1 MLSRAEEDKNLW
13 YRALSARAL
22 SARTVASASARF
34 PAASA
39 EVAPRGVVEA
49 VEMPVTLPPTRS
61 LAEAYTYTASVQ
73 PEGFRFQEQQQQGQ
87 QNTPHVHLELPTAPV
102 LQGPCVYSV
111 PLVLSSVLHSG
122 AVPLPRFYRA
132 QPAEPAEQQYASRAR
147 PYGSENLQNAQGL
160 PVALEAHGLERRP
173 ARPPMTQSLETA
185 RVRQR
190 QQRVRQQQHIKEG
203 AWEWGLAVPC
213 KQPCLPALLPFP
225 WPVHS

>member
-1 MLSRAEEDKNLW
+1 MGPQCGQVMHQAMLSGAEEDKNLW

-22 SARTVASASARF
+22 SARTVAPASARF

-61 LAEAYTYTASVQ
+61 LAEAYTYTASAQ

-102 LQGPCVYSV
+102 LRGPGVYSV
-111 PLVLSSVLHSG
+111 PL
-122 AVPLPRFYRA
+122 F
-132 QPAEPAEQQYASRAR
+132 

-160 PVALEAHGLERRP
+160 PVALEAHGLERPP

-185 RVRQR
+185 SVRQR

>member
-61 LAEAYTYTASVQ
+61 LAEAYTYTASAQ

-87 QNTPHVHLELPTAPV
+87 QNTPHVHLELPTAV
-102 LQGPCVYSV
+102 LRGPGVYSV
-111 PLVLSSVLHSG
+111 PLVLSSG
-122 AVPLPRFYRA
+122 AVPLPRFYHA
-132 QPAEPAEQQYASRAR
+132 QPAGPAEQQYASRAR
-147 PYGSENLQNAQGL
+147 PYGSENLRDAQGL
-160 PVALEAHGLERRP
+160 PVALEAHGLERPP

-185 RVRQR
+185 SGRQR